1 MAMLTEF
8 EYRQMMVEIGRRLA
22 ERQMVAGAD
31 GNLSARLPDGRI
43 LITPS
48 GLAKGRL
55 RPDDLV
61 VVDHL
66 GQKLEGSRSASSES
80 AMHLAAYQAR
90 PDIGA
95 CVHAH
100 PPYATSFAVAGIELP
115 DDILPEVVVTVGP
128 VPLTE
133 YAPPGTPAVPE
144 SLAPFLPDHDAFLLR
159 SHGLLTLGADLE
171 EAFLRHETIE
181 HFARILHLAR
191 QLGTVGRIPDYDF
204 ARLNDLRRTLRRKA
218 PRA

>member
-1 MAMLTEF
+1 MLTEL
-8 EYRQMMVEIGRRLA
+8 EYRHQIVEIGRRLA

-55 RPDDLV
+55 RPEDLV
-61 VVDHL
+61 IIDRL
-66 GQKLEGSRSASSES
+66 GHKLEGARSASSES
-80 AMHLAAYQAR
+80 AMHLAAYQSR

-100 PPYATSFAVAGIELP
+100 PPYATSFAVAGMELP
-115 DDILPEVVVTVGP
+115 ADILPEVVVTVGP

-133 YAPPGTPAVPE
+133 YAPPGTPAVPAA
-144 SLAPFLPDHDAFLLR
+144 LAPFLPDHDAFLLR
-159 SHGLLTLGADLE
+159 GHGLLSLGADLE
-171 EAFLRHETIE
+171 EAFLRHETVE

-191 QLGTVGRIPDYDF
+191 QLGNVDRIPDDDY
-204 ARLNDLRRTLRRKA
+204 ARLHELRLKLRRKA

>member
-1 MAMLTEF
+1 MLAEI
-8 EYRQMMVEIGRRLA
+8 EYRQQIVEIGRRLA
-22 ERQMVAGAD
+22 ERQMVSGAD
-31 GNLSARLPDGRI
+31 GNISTRLPDGRI

-61 VVDHL
+61 IVDPH

-80 AMHLAAYQAR
+80 PMHLAAYKMR
-90 PDIGA
+90 PDINA

-100 PPYATSFAVAGIELP
+100 PPYVTSFAVAGEELP
-115 DDILPEVVVTVGP
+115 YDVLPEVVVCVGP

-133 YAPPGTPAVPE
+133 YAPPGTSAVPD
-144 SLAPFLPDHDAFLLR
+144 SLAPFLPDHVAFLLR
-159 SHGLLTLGADLE
+159 NHGLLTIGRNLE
-171 EAFLRHETIE
+171 EAYLRHETVE

-191 QLGTVGRIPDYDF
+191 QLGNVERIPEEDLE
-204 ARLNDLRRTLRRKA
+204 RLEELREKLQRTA
-218 PRA
+218 PNP